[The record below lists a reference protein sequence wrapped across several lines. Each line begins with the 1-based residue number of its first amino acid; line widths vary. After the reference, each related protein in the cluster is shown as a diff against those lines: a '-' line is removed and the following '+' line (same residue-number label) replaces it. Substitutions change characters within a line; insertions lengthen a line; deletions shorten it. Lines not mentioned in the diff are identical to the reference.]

1 MKSVQAT
8 GKEFEMGDDFRLGD
22 LLALDLHLYADACL
36 EIVDRSHK
44 ELIIEKQISK
54 IEATW
59 AMLSLSFTPYQVKPQ
74 LLAISY
80 SV

>member
-1 MKSVQAT
+1 
-8 GKEFEMGDDFRLGD
+8 MGEDFRLGD
-22 LLALDLHLYADACL
+22 LLALELHLFADACV

-59 AMLSLSFTPYQVKPQ
+59 AMLSLTFTPYQVWQPSSSPHTLQYTRQHMWK
-74 LLAISY
+74 
-80 SV
+80 V

>member
-1 MKSVQAT
+1 
-8 GKEFEMGDDFRLGD
+8 MGDDFRLGD
-22 LLALDLHLYADACL
+22 LLVLELHLYADACV

-59 AMLSLSFTPYQVKPQ
+59 AMLSLTFTPYQVQ
-74 LLAISY
+74 NSSLTI
-80 SV
+80 